1 VGWLRLSRVVVWVL
15 QSSMMALAGSSQLLN
30 KRFAYFPEYE
40 LGKVNTAIVAASL
53 LARSRQKN
61 GMNG

>member
-1 VGWLRLSRVVVWVL
+1 
-15 QSSMMALAGSSQLLN
+15 MMALAGSSQLLN

-40 LGKVNTAIVAASL
+40 LGKGNTAIVSASL
-53 LARSRQKN
+53 LAISRQRN